1 MFALTMQL
9 KNHAFLPNILPGPI
23 LTRRKRFFACCV
35 PSSPM
40 DIRGLCTSFVHIS
53 LNPPQKS
60 LKVLFSFGPEHSRP
74 RPPPSTTS
82 APSACPLPPPPQQW
96 DWAGPPGPPGRRP
109 APAAADPGRRA
120 APCGPCAPPG
130 GDARGRAPGLR
141 VCGRAHAS
149 GSLRLAQVA
158 ILGKWVIMGQT
169 RLEKPSRPLTR

>member
-82 APSACPLPPPPQQW
+82 APSACPLPPPPSSGTGPGHR
-96 DWAGPPGPPGRRP
+96 DPLAGGQHQLQRIQAG
-109 APAAADPGRRA
+109 
-120 APCGPCAPPG
+120 
-130 GDARGRAPGLR
+130 GLR
-141 VCGRAHAS
+141 LAVLVPHLGGTHEGVRRGCVCAGVRMRVEAF
-149 GSLRLAQVA
+149 GSLR
-158 ILGKWVIMGQT
+158 
-169 RLEKPSRPLTR
+169 